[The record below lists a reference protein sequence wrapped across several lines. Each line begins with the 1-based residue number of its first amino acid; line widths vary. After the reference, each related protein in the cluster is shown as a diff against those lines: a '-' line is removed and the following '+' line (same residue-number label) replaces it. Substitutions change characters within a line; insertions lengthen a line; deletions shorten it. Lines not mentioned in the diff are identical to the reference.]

1 MSSSLSSREEKVG
14 AKRKKTTNIKYF
26 RRPFRPEHYRK
37 HHYNQ
42 HPNKWKQ
49 YQLLTEAECKTLFDD
64 RSLHRSSM
72 HLYLNENQA
81 PLVIEVD
88 RAIVEGIIDS
98 FLVGDD
104 VDDISWD
111 RIRSR
116 LCCNVDN
123 THYVLNIVNP
133 VQFHLIVDYLSIGM
147 SFRMALATLT
157 KTRHRTGL
165 ASLGSC
171 TPELPA
177 KYAGFAC
184 MINLQKLNSLM
195 AAEWTFAIALDMST
209 HLSVSYLDI
218 RVRLYFNGRLLNFH
232 LLAIPINK

>member
-1 MSSSLSSREEKVG
+1 MSSSLGSREEKVG

-37 HHYNQ
+37 HRYNQ

-49 YQLLTEAECKTLFDD
+49 YQLLTEAECKTFFDD

-98 FLVGDD
+98 FLIGDD

-116 LCCNVDN
+116 L
-123 THYVLNIVNP
+123 
-133 VQFHLIVDYLSIGM
+133 
-147 SFRMALATLT
+147 
-157 KTRHRTGL
+157 
-165 ASLGSC
+165 
-171 TPELPA
+171 
-177 KYAGFAC
+177 
-184 MINLQKLNSLM
+184 
-195 AAEWTFAIALDMST
+195 
-209 HLSVSYLDI
+209 
-218 RVRLYFNGRLLNFH
+218 
-232 LLAIPINK
+232 

>member
-1 MSSSLSSREEKVG
+1 MSSSLGSREEKVG

-26 RRPFRPEHYRK
+26 RRPFRREHYRK

-49 YQLLTEAECKTLFDD
+49 YQLLTEAECKTFFDD

-72 HLYLNENQA
+72 HLYLNKNQA

-104 VDDISWD
+104 VDDISLD

-116 LCCNVDN
+116 LCCNVAN
-123 THYVLNIVNP
+123 THYVLNIVNLNFYKRTSTTRQQRNKQIQATYAKSGNEP
-133 VQFHLIVDYLSIGM
+133 PDSELLRNPAFPLYL
-147 SFRMALATLT
+147 T
-157 KTRHRTGL
+157 
-165 ASLGSC
+165 
-171 TPELPA
+171 
-177 KYAGFAC
+177 
-184 MINLQKLNSLM
+184 
-195 AAEWTFAIALDMST
+195 
-209 HLSVSYLDI
+209 SYLCPTLESREIVVVAND
-218 RVRLYFNGRLLNFH
+218 LD
-232 LLAIPINK
+232 AIFIYGSAAKATATS